1 MAAARVEPAQAPQA
15 PAISREEFQA
25 AQEVLE
31 RLLALMHVKAQA
43 SEGSS
48 PAESPGTPVLQVTG
62 EDAGLLIGRGGET
75 LRALQ
80 LLTNMIATKSAPNRG
95 QVIVDV
101 ERYRER
107 RAEALRRLARRIAD
121 RVASSG
127 RPFTLEPMSPYER
140 RLIHIT
146 LAEDPRV
153 TTESIG
159 EGDDRKVSVRPRQ
172 TGAESTPGRA
182 TQGRSAPRGRGG
194 GGRYRPSPGPAQ
206 NGAPGPPGG

>member
-1 MAAARVEPAQAPQA
+1 
-15 PAISREEFQA
+15 
-25 AQEVLE
+25 
-31 RLLALMHVKAQA
+31 LLSLMHVKAEA
-43 SEGSS
+43 AEGSS
-48 PAESPGTPVLQVTG
+48 PGESPDTPVLQVTG

-80 LLTNMIATKSAPNRG
+80 LLTNLIATKSAPNRAHI
-95 QVIVDV
+95 IVDV

-121 RVASSG
+121 RVASSR

-153 TTESIG
+153 TTESVG
-159 EGDDRKVSVRPRQ
+159 EGDDRKVSVRPKQSQGNPAPRPPKQ
-172 TGAESTPGRA
+172 ENGAPW
-182 TQGRSAPRGRGG
+182 GRSAG
-194 GGRYRPSPGPAQ
+194 GGRYRPMPGPDQ
-206 NGAPGPPGG
+206 DDAPGP